1 MSRMPLLH
9 TVATVAMVALLAST
23 AVRVWR
29 VFNGQAQPKGPIES
43 AVLGVLCAL
52 VIWQAGLWL
61 SRGHADATLVFRIG
75 VWVQLISAVALG
87 GLCLLQFWLARWRPA
102 Q

>member
-9 TVATVAMVALLAST
+9 VVATVAMVALLAST
-23 AVRVWR
+23 GFTAWR
-29 VFNGQAQPKGPIES
+29 VINGQARPKRPIES
-43 AVLGVLCAL
+43 VILGTLCAL

-61 SRGHADATLVFRIG
+61 SHGHADATLAFRIG

-87 GLCLLQFWLARWRPA
+87 GLCVLQFWLARWRPA
-102 Q
+102 R